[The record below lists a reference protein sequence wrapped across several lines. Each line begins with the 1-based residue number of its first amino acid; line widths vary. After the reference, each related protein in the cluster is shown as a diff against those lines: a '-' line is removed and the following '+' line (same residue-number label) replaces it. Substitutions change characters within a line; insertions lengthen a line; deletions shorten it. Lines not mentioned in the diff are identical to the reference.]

1 MAQRIGSILAVGLLG
16 RASMSPMNPEGQVPR
31 LIGQDPR
38 NSRRE
43 QAVTRQDRG
52 RRRVDPGPAGDS
64 CWSPPLWQS
73 HWARARLHDGRDR
86 HVRIHPTHPDHWAG
100 PPGWDRL
107 CHPKVTALI
116 PFRVSAAPPGRPA
129 PRADERGRPGWARPR
144 HRREL
149 EVNDRVS
156 LCRYAGVVPVG
167 SVRFRLAHRVSCCY
181 RKRAD
186 LPIQDHPARPPGQ
199 IC

>member
-1 MAQRIGSILAVGLLG
+1 M
-16 RASMSPMNPEGQVPR
+16 PR

-52 RRRVDPGPAGDS
+52 RRRVGPGPAGDS

-86 HVRIHPTHPDHWAG
+86 HVRIHPIHPDHWAG
-100 PPGWDRL
+100 TPGWDRL

-129 PRADERGRPGWARPR
+129 PRADERGRPGWARPVTGASWR
-144 HRREL
+144 L
-149 EVNDRVS
+149 TIGS
-156 LCRYAGVVPVG
+156 PCAGMQA
-167 SVRFRLAHRVSCCY
+167 FY
-181 RKRAD
+181 RSARSASDSHTVCPAVIARGRICLYKI
-186 LPIQDHPARPPGQ
+186 IQPARPARFVENPRFRPGLGG
-199 IC
+199 

>member
-1 MAQRIGSILAVGLLG
+1 MTEYLIAFNDEWVPELTDEDLR
-16 RASMSPMNPEGQVPR
+16 RASKAVNALRAEMKAAGV
-31 LIGQDPR
+31 LIFTGGLDDAA
-38 NSRRE
+38 S
-43 QAVTRQDRG
+43 VRG
-52 RRRVDPGPAGDS
+52 PPGDL
-64 CWSPPLWQS
+64 CWSPSLWRS